1 MKIIRKEA
9 VKETRGVR
17 PMGVT
22 TQREEHK
29 KARINREKDTF
40 PLLIRA
46 TWVILNTF
54 TQYLNDVIMYH

>member
-9 VKETRGVR
+9 VKEARGVR

-22 TQREEHK
+22 TQRKEHK

-40 PLLIRA
+40 SLLIRA

-54 TQYLNDVIMYH
+54 TQYLNDVIVYH

>member
-1 MKIIRKEA
+1 
-9 VKETRGVR
+9 
-17 PMGVT
+17 MGVT
-22 TQREEHK
+22 TQRKEHK

-54 TQYLNDVIMYH
+54 TQYLNAVIMYH